1 MSKIII
7 FGAGGRLGRLA
18 IQEARG
24 RGYQVTAAVRDPAKH
39 EDLVTEAVR
48 VACADAT
55 DAESVAAVSGGH
67 DAAIA
72 SLYQD
77 VVPHDVFYAGA
88 TQGLL
93 AGLARSAVGRLLVV
107 GMAANLETEPG
118 VRLMDG
124 PDFPVEHRPFTLGH
138 TVALHLLRASSS
150 PVDWLMLTPPM
161 TFTVDGPRTGRY
173 RTGGDQVL
181 GEGLSYADF
190 AVALIDEIETPTQHR
205 TRIAVAD

>member
-18 IQEARG
+18 IQEAQG
-24 RGYQVTAAVRDPAKH
+24 RGHQITAAVRDPARH
-39 EDLVTEAVR
+39 EDLATAAVR
-48 VACADAT
+48 VARADAT
-55 DAESVAAVSGGH
+55 DAESVAAVSAGH

-77 VVPHDVFYAGA
+77 VVPHDVFYADA

-93 AGLARSAVGRLLVV
+93 DGLARSAVGRLLVV
-107 GMAANLETEPG
+107 GVAANLETEQG
-118 VRLMDG
+118 VRIMDDPG
-124 PDFPVEHRPFTLGH
+124 FPAEHRPFALGH
-138 TVALHLLRASSS
+138 TVALHLLRASRS
-150 PVDWLMLTPPM
+150 PVDWLMLTPPIR
-161 TFTVDGPRTGRY
+161 FTADAPRTGRY
-173 RTGGDQVL
+173 RCGGDRVL
-181 GEGLSYADF
+181 AESLSYADF